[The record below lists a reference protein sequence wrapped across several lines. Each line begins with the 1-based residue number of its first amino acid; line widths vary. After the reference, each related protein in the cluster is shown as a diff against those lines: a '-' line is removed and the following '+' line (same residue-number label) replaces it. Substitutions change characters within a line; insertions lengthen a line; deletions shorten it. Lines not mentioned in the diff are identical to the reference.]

1 MDIKFSTFA
10 REKSFQTAVISNVN
24 TAKLLF

>member
-10 REKSFQTAVISNVN
+10 REKSFQTAKISNVN
-24 TAKLLF
+24 TAKLLY